1 MSKTFRIAACASV
14 LAAFGFVSSLGV
26 SSEGVAASGAGK
38 GYHTNYS
45 QIGIH
50 KTCAGYNPTSPFY
63 KLCYKS
69 YPTPDRFQKVILG
82 GYWMP

>member
-1 MSKTFRIAACASV
+1 MKKTFRV
-14 LAAFGFVSSLGV
+14 AAFASLLAVVCFVLSLGASSLGV
-26 SSEGVAASGAGK
+26 AASAGGK

-63 KLCYKS
+63 KICVKS
-69 YPTPDRFQKVILG
+69 YPKPDRFQKAILG
-82 GYWMP
+82 GYWMD

>member
-1 MSKTFRIAACASV
+1 MKKTCRIAACASL
-14 LAAFGFVSSLGV
+14 LAAVGFAITLGASSQ
-26 SSEGVAASGAGK
+26 GVAAGGGGK

-63 KLCYKS
+63 KMCYKS
-69 YPTPDRFQKVILG
+69 YPTPDRFQKAILG
-82 GYWMP
+82 GYWMN